1 MAKYICLDIGGTKVL
16 GALMNEKGE
25 IFCKFKKKTKAEKGM
40 EKIEETISKVIDGVL
55 NESGTAIKDISA
67 ISAGAP
73 GIIDEKKGVIHYAP
87 NLPWRNY
94 DIAGN
99 MSKRYGVPFYI
110 ANDGNAG
117 ILGEW
122 KYGVAKNSDYALGL
136 FVGTG
141 LGAGIVLDGKLYTG
155 TAHAA
160 AEIGH
165 MVLNPEGPYCN
176 CGQRGCLEA
185 FCSKVAM
192 TREIKAQIARGRKS
206 VLSEVISDDV
216 PLVSSKFL
224 KKGIAEKD
232 PLTLEVMDRSM
243 YYLAVAAGTLT
254 NIFNPDTIVIGG
266 GVTEACGDHM
276 LPLIKKYIERFVWSE
291 AYKSVKIVNSALG
304 DDAILYGALSLIR

>member
-1 MAKYICLDIGGTKVL
+1 MSKYICLDIGGTKVL

-25 IFCKFKKKTKAEKGM
+25 IFCKFKKKTRAEKGM
-40 EKIEETISKVIDGVL
+40 EKIEDTISKVIDGVL
-55 NESGTAIKDISA
+55 IESNLAIKDIDA

-73 GIIDEKKGVIHYAP
+73 GVIDEKKGIILYAP

-94 DIAGN
+94 DIAGK

-117 ILGEW
+117 VLGEW
-122 KYGVAKNSDYALGL
+122 KYGAAKNSGYTIGL

-141 LGAGIVLDGKLYTG
+141 LGAGIVLNGQLYTG
-155 TAHAA
+155 TNHAA

-165 MVLNPEGPYCN
+165 MVLNPDGPYCN

-192 TREIKAQIARGRKS
+192 TKEIKAQISRGRKS
-206 VLSEVISDDV
+206 SLSDIVHDNL
-216 PLVSSKFL
+216 PLISSKYL
-224 KKGIAEKD
+224 KKGLLEKD
-232 PLTLEVMDRSM
+232 PLTMEVIDRSM
-243 YYLAVAAGTLT
+243 YYLAVASGTLI

-266 GVTEACGDHM
+266 GVTEACGDFM
-276 LPLIKKYIERFVWSE
+276 LPLIKKYVSRFAWAE
-291 AYKSVKIVNSALG
+291 ASGSVKIVNSVLG
-304 DDAILYGALSLIR
+304 DDAILYGALSLIG